1 MLRGIVMTFTLKRI
15 ADGTA
20 VVEGKLSTCARSLRR
35 ALKRWAKLGRPSG
48 AGFSNIS
55 FRRIVREQVLA
66 HTLKRDTFFTT
77 YGTTKVVPYPKT
89 CANRSYSAACIS
101 VLLALVLLC
110 PALPSQQQS
119 DYVFHAESELVL
131 VNVTVK
137 DKSGRF
143 VPGLKPEDLTILEDN
158 KPQKIVS
165 FDVENVDNVPA
176 LDVAQ
181 AKPLP
186 ERPSGPASPAASAT
200 DTPAQAAQFKDRR
213 LIVLFFDLSGM
224 EPDEIDRAVTSA
236 EHYVDTQMLPADL
249 VSIVSLGSSLVVN
262 QDFTTDHALLKKQ
275 LDAFSTGSG
284 QGFEEGTTGTT
295 EGTPDTGQ
303 PFTADDTEYNIFN
316 TDRRL
321 EALRS
326 VAERLSH
333 VQQKKSLIYFSSG
346 MDRTGIENQSELR
359 AAVNAAVRSNL
370 AIYTMDMRGL
380 QALVA
385 GGEAQ
390 NASLRG
396 VSAYSG
402 QATLNALNSNFTTQ
416 ETLVTL
422 ASDTGGRAFLDSN
435 DFSKIF
441 KGVQQ
446 DTSTYYLLGYH
457 STNKARDGRYR
468 RIIVKS
474 SVPGVKVDY
483 RRGYYAPADYQH
495 STNDEKERQLEEELA
510 SELPATDFPLYLGVA
525 YFRLEG
531 NKFFVP
537 ISLVV
542 PGSQIPFV
550 RSSDRDKA
558 TLDVI
563 GMVLDNAHHPLNRI
577 RDTVKLAVSTS
588 TEVQKKNVQYD
599 TGMSLLSGK
608 YHLKFVVRENQTGR
622 MGSFE
627 TDIEVPE
634 LRAQPLKMSSV
645 VLASQIQTA
654 TVKRSADLNPL
665 VHGGSEIIP
674 NITHVFSA
682 AQHLLLYYEVYDPAR
697 PAVAD
702 SARGE
707 DSKTSIRL
715 LTNVAFFQGKAK
727 AYESSL
733 VELTELTT
741 RDRKAAVFQLDVPL
755 TSFKPGFYTC
765 QVNVIDDAGGHFLFP
780 RIALLIR
787 QESSRTAR

>member
-1 MLRGIVMTFTLKRI
+1 MLGLF
-15 ADGTA
+15 
-20 VVEGKLSTCARSLRR
+20 CAAS
-35 ALKRWAKLGRPSG
+35 
-48 AGFSNIS
+48 
-55 FRRIVREQVLA
+55 
-66 HTLKRDTFFTT
+66 
-77 YGTTKVVPYPKT
+77 
-89 CANRSYSAACIS
+89 
-101 VLLALVLLC
+101 
-110 PALPSQQQS
+110 PSQQGS
-119 DYVFHAESELVL
+119 EYVFRTGSDLVL
-131 VNVTVK
+131 VNVTVR
-137 DKSGRF
+137 DKSGNL
-143 VPGLKPEDLTILEDN
+143 VQGLKPENFTILEDN
-158 KPQKIVS
+158 KPQKVVS
-165 FDVENVDNVPA
+165 FDVENVDAVPA
-176 LDVAQ
+176 SDVAQ
-181 AKPLP
+181 AQPLP
-186 ERPSGPASPAASAT
+186 EIAPERENPSASAA
-200 DTPAQAAQFKDRR
+200 DAAKQFKDRR
-213 LIVLFFDLSGM
+213 LIILFFDLSAM
-224 EPDEIDRAVTSA
+224 EPDEIDHAVTSA
-236 EHYVDTQMLPADL
+236 EHYVDTQMAPADL
-249 VSIVSLGSSLVVN
+249 VSIVSLGSSLLVN
-262 QDFTTDHALLKKQ
+262 QDFSADRALLKKQ
-275 LDAFSTGSG
+275 LQQFSSGSG

-326 VAERLSH
+326 VAEKLAH

-402 QATLNALNSNFTTQ
+402 QSTLNALNSNFTTQ

-457 STNKARDGRYR
+457 SANSARDGHYR
-468 RIIVKS
+468 HIVVKS
-474 SVPGVKVDY
+474 NLSGVKIDY

-495 STNDEKERQLEEELA
+495 STKDDKERQLEEELA
-510 SELPATDFPLYLGVA
+510 SEMPATDLPLFLGFA
-525 YFRLEG
+525 FFRLQD

-563 GMVLDNAHHPLNRI
+563 GMVLDSEHHPLNRI
-577 RDTVKLAVSTS
+577 RDTVKLAVSTAD
-588 TEVQKKNVQYD
+588 EVQKKNVQYD

-627 TDIEVPE
+627 TDIAVPD
-634 LRAQPLKMSSV
+634 LKTQPLKMSSV
-645 VLASQIQTA
+645 VLASQIQP
-654 TVKRSADLNPL
+654 VKKSSNLNPL
-665 VHGGSEIIP
+665 VHDGSEIIP
-674 NITHVFSA
+674 NVTHVFSA
-682 AQHLLLYYEVYDPAR
+682 TQHLFLYYEVYDPAR
-697 PAVAD
+697 PTASE
-702 SARGE
+702 SASGQT
-707 DSKTSIRL
+707 KAAIRL
-715 LTNVAFFQGKAK
+715 LTNVAFFQGKDK

-733 VELTELTT
+733 VALTDLNARE
-741 RDRKAAVFQLDVPL
+741 RKAAVFQLDVPL
-755 TSFKPGFYTC
+755 ASLKPGFYTC
-765 QVNVIDDAGGHFLFP
+765 QINVIDDAGGHFLFP
-780 RIALLIR
+780 RLALLIR
-787 QESSRTAR
+787 LERTNQAP

>member
-1 MLRGIVMTFTLKRI
+1 MISIPIRFVDKAVAALLTFL
-15 ADGTA
+15 
-20 VVEGKLSTCARSLRR
+20 LL
-35 ALKRWAKLGRPSG
+35 
-48 AGFSNIS
+48 
-55 FRRIVREQVLA
+55 
-66 HTLKRDTFFTT
+66 
-77 YGTTKVVPYPKT
+77 
-89 CANRSYSAACIS
+89 SAAS
-101 VLLALVLLC
+101 
-110 PALPSQQQS
+110 PSQQQS
-119 DYVFHAESELVL
+119 DYVFRTGSELVL
-131 VNVTVK
+131 VNVTVR
-137 DKSGRF
+137 DKNGKF
-143 VPGLKPEDLTILEDN
+143 VQGLKPEDFTILEDN
-158 KPQKIVS
+158 RPQRVVS
-165 FDVENVDNVPA
+165 FDVENVDAVPA

-181 AKPLP
+181 ANPLP
-186 ERPSGPASPAASAT
+186 ESAPGPTNLPAADAST
-200 DTPAQAAQFKDRR
+200 QFKDRR
-213 LIVLFFDLSGM
+213 LIILFFDLSAM
-224 EPDEIDRAVTSA
+224 EPDEIGHAVTSA
-236 EHYVDTQMLPADL
+236 EHYVDTQMAPADL
-249 VSIVSLGSSLVVN
+249 VSIVSLGSSLLVN
-262 QDFTTDHALLKKQ
+262 QDFTTDHALKKKQ
-275 LDAFSTGSG
+275 LAQFSSGSG
-284 QGFEEGTTGTT
+284 QGFEGSTTGTT

-303 PFTADDTEYNIFN
+303 PFTTDDTEYNIFN

-326 VAERLSH
+326 VAEKLSH

-359 AAVNAAVRSNL
+359 AAVNAAVRSNM

-390 NASLRG
+390 SASLRG

-402 QATLNALNSNFTTQ
+402 QSTLHALNSNFTTQ

-457 STNKARDGRYR
+457 STNTARDGRYR
-468 RIIVKS
+468 HIVVKTS
-474 SVPGVKVDY
+474 QPGVKIDY

-495 STNDEKERQLEEELA
+495 STKDDKERQLEEELA
-510 SELPATDFPLYLGVA
+510 SELPATDLPLYLGVA
-525 YFRLEG
+525 YFRLDG
-531 NKFFVP
+531 NKFYVP

-563 GMVLDNAHHPLNRI
+563 GMVLDSEHHPLNRI

-627 TDIEVPE
+627 TDINVPD
-634 LRAQPLKMSSV
+634 LKTQPLKMSSV
-645 VLASQIQTA
+645 VLASRIQP
-654 TVKRSADLNPL
+654 VKKNTNLNPL
-665 VHGGSEIIP
+665 VRDGNEIIP

-682 AQHLLLYYEVYDPAR
+682 TQHLLLYYEVYDPAR
-697 PAVAD
+697 PAVSE
-702 SARGE
+702 SARGGAGN
-707 DSKTSIRL
+707 KAGIRL
-715 LTNVAFFQGKAK
+715 LSNVAFFQGKAK
-727 AYESSL
+727 TYETSL
-733 VELTELTT
+733 VELTDLNA
-741 RDRKAAVFQLDVPL
+741 RARKAAVFQLDVPL
-755 TSFKPGFYTC
+755 TSLKPGFYTC
-765 QVNVIDDAGGHFLFP
+765 QVNVVDDAGGRFLFP
-780 RIALLIR
+780 RLALLIR
-787 QESSRTAR
+787 REPTNAAP

>member
-1 MLRGIVMTFTLKRI
+1 MMFTPIRFANQAVAAVLVPVMLC
-15 ADGTA
+15 
-20 VVEGKLSTCARSLRR
+20 S
-35 ALKRWAKLGRPSG
+35 
-48 AGFSNIS
+48 
-55 FRRIVREQVLA
+55 
-66 HTLKRDTFFTT
+66 
-77 YGTTKVVPYPKT
+77 
-89 CANRSYSAACIS
+89 
-101 VLLALVLLC
+101 
-110 PALPSQQQS
+110 ALPSQQQS
-119 DYVFHAESELVL
+119 EYVFHVESDLVL
-131 VNVTVK
+131 VNVTVR
-137 DKSGRF
+137 DKSGKF
-143 VPGLKPEDLTILEDN
+143 VQGLKPENFTILEDN

-165 FDVENVDNVPA
+165 FDVENVDAPPS

-186 ERPSGPASPAASAT
+186 VPANGQPSPAPAAANAAT
-200 DTPAQAAQFKDRR
+200 QFKDRR
-213 LIVLFFDLSGM
+213 LIVLFFDLSAM

-236 EHYVDTQMLPADL
+236 EHYVDTQMAPADL
-249 VSIVSLGSSLVVN
+249 VSIVSLGSSLLVN
-262 QDFTTDHALLKKQ
+262 QDFTTDRALLKKQ

-295 EGTPDTGQ
+295 EGTPDSGQ

-316 TDRRL
+316 THRRL

-326 VAERLSH
+326 VAEKLSH
-333 VQQKKSLIYFSSG
+333 IQQKKSLIYFSSG

-441 KGVQQ
+441 KGGQQ

-457 STNKARDGRYR
+457 STNPARDGRYR
-468 RIIVKS
+468 RIVVKS
-474 SVPGVKVDY
+474 NVPGVKIDY
-483 RRGYYAPADYQH
+483 RRGYYAPADYKH
-495 STNDEKERQLEEELA
+495 STSDDKERQLEEELA
-510 SELPATDFPLYLGVA
+510 SELPATDLPLYLGVA

-537 ISLVV
+537 MSLVV
-542 PGSQIPFV
+542 PGAQIPFV
-550 RSSDRDKA
+550 RNSDRDRA
-558 TLDVI
+558 SLDVI
-563 GMVLDNAHHPLNRI
+563 GMVLDSEHHPLNRI
-577 RDTVKLAVSTS
+577 RETVKLAVNTS
-588 TEVQKKNVQYD
+588 AEVQKKNVQYD
-599 TGMSLLSGK
+599 TGMSLLTGK

-627 TDIEVPE
+627 TDIEVPD
-634 LRAQPLKMSSV
+634 LKAQPLKMSSV
-645 VLASQIQTA
+645 VVASQTQTA
-654 TVKRSADLNPL
+654 KKGTNLNPL
-665 VHGGSEIIP
+665 FHDGSEIIP
-674 NITHVFSA
+674 NITHVFSST
-682 AQHLLLYYEVYDPAR
+682 QHLFLYYEVYDAAR
-697 PAVAD
+697 PSVAE
-702 SARGE
+702 SARGAGPARSE
-707 DSKTSIRL
+707 DAKPSIRL
-715 LTNVAFFQGKAK
+715 LSNVAFFQGKAK

-733 VELTELTT
+733 VELDDINVRE
-741 RDRKAAVFQLDVPL
+741 RKAAVFQLDVPL
-755 TSFKPGFYTC
+755 SSLKPGFYTC

-780 RIALLIR
+780 RLALLVR
-787 QESSRTAR
+787 QESASAGH

>member
-1 MLRGIVMTFTLKRI
+1 MVFKLKRF
-15 ADGTA
+15 ADKFAA
-20 VVEGKLSTCARSLRR
+20 VMLT
-35 ALKRWAKLGRPSG
+35 
-48 AGFSNIS
+48 
-55 FRRIVREQVLA
+55 
-66 HTLKRDTFFTT
+66 
-77 YGTTKVVPYPKT
+77 
-89 CANRSYSAACIS
+89 
-101 VLLALVLLC
+101 LALLHPELR
-110 PALPSQQQS
+110 SQQDSEYLIHVQS
-119 DYVFHAESELVL
+119 DLVL
-131 VNVTVK
+131 VNVTVR
-137 DKSGRF
+137 DKNGNFIR
-143 VPGLKPEDLTILEDN
+143 GLKPENFTILEDN
-158 KPQKIVS
+158 KPQKILS
-165 FDVENVDNVPA
+165 FDTENVDAAPA

-181 AKPLP
+181 VKPLAG
-186 ERPSGPASPAASAT
+186 EPSAQPAPA
-200 DTPAQAAQFKDRR
+200 PARANLAAQFKDRR
-213 LIVLFFDLSGM
+213 LIVLFFDLSAM
-224 EPDEIDRAVTSA
+224 EPDEIDHAVTSA
-236 EHYVDTQMLPADL
+236 KHYVDTQMAPADL
-249 VSIVSLGSSLVVN
+249 VSIVSLGSSLLVN
-262 QDFTTDHALLKKQ
+262 QDFTADRTLLKKQ
-275 LDAFSTGSG
+275 LDAFSSGSG

-295 EGTPDTGQ
+295 EGTPDSGQ

-326 VAERLSH
+326 VAEKLAF

-359 AAVNAAVRSNL
+359 TAVNAAVRSNM

-446 DTSTYYLLGYH
+446 DTSTYYLIGYH
-457 STNKARDGRYR
+457 STNLARDGHYR
-468 RIIVKS
+468 RI
-474 SVPGVKVDY
+474 GVKINIPGAKIDY

-495 STNDEKERQLEEELA
+495 STKDDKERQLEEELA
-510 SELPATDFPLYLGVA
+510 SELPATDLPLYLGVS
-525 YFRLEG
+525 YFRLES

-563 GMVLDNAHHPLNRI
+563 GMVLDNEHHPLNRI
-577 RDTVKLAVSTS
+577 RDTVKLAVDTA

-627 TDIEVPE
+627 ADIDVPD
-634 LRAQPLKMSSV
+634 LKSQPLKMSSV
-645 VLASQIQTA
+645 VLASQTQ
-654 TVKRSADLNPL
+654 SAKKGSSLNPL
-665 VHGGSEIIP
+665 IRDGSEIIP
-674 NITHVFSA
+674 NITHVFSGS
-682 AQHLLLYYEVYDPAR
+682 QHLLLYYEVYDPAK
-697 PAVAD
+697 PEVTASAGNAD
-702 SARGE
+702 HKPG
-707 DSKTSIRL
+707 IRL
-715 LTNVAFFQGKAK
+715 LSNVAFFQGKAK
-727 AYESSL
+727 VYESSL
-733 VELTELTT
+733 VEMTELNAQA
-741 RDRKAAVFQLDVPL
+741 RKAAVFQLDVPL
-755 TSFKPGFYTC
+755 TPLKPGFYTC

-780 RIALLIR
+780 RLALLV
-787 QESSRTAR
+787 SSVMR

>member
-1 MLRGIVMTFTLKRI
+1 MIHSPSRF
-15 ADGTA
+15 ADQALA
-20 VVEGKLSTCARSLRR
+20 VS
-35 ALKRWAKLGRPSG
+35 
-48 AGFSNIS
+48 
-55 FRRIVREQVLA
+55 
-66 HTLKRDTFFTT
+66 
-77 YGTTKVVPYPKT
+77 
-89 CANRSYSAACIS
+89 
-101 VLLALVLLC
+101 LALVLLC
-110 PALPSQQQS
+110 STLISQEQS
-119 DYVFHAESELVL
+119 DYLIHVQSDLVL
-131 VNVTVK
+131 VNVTVR
-137 DKSGRF
+137 DKNGKF
-143 VPGLKPEDLTILEDN
+143 VAGLKPENFTILEDN
-158 KPQKIVS
+158 KPQRAVS
-165 FDVENVDNVPA
+165 FDVENVDAVPPP
-176 LDVAQ
+176 DVTQ

-186 ERPSGPASPAASAT
+186 GTTSGEAAPAVSAANTA
-200 DTPAQAAQFKDRR
+200 AAQFKDRR
-213 LIVLFFDLSGM
+213 LIVLFFDLSAM
-224 EPDEIDRAVTSA
+224 EPDEIDHAVTSA
-236 EHYVDTQMLPADL
+236 QHYVDTQMAPADL
-249 VSIVSLGSSLVVN
+249 VSIVSLGSSLQVN
-262 QDFTTDHALLKKQ
+262 QDFTTDRALLKKQ
-275 LDAFSTGSG
+275 LDEFSSGSG

-326 VAERLSH
+326 VAEKLSY

-359 AAVNAAVRSNL
+359 AAVNAAVRSNM

-402 QATLNALNSNFTTQ
+402 QSTLNALNSNFTTQ

-435 DFSKIF
+435 DFTKIF

-457 STNKARDGRYR
+457 STNPARDGHYR
-468 RIIVKS
+468 RIVVKS
-474 SVPGVKVDY
+474 NIPGVKIDY
-483 RRGYYAPADYQH
+483 RRGYYAPADFKHATQ
-495 STNDEKERQLEEELA
+495 DDKERQLEEELA
-510 SELPATDFPLYLGVA
+510 SELPATDLPLYLGVA
-525 YFRLEG
+525 YFRLES

-563 GMVLDNAHHPLNRI
+563 GMVLDSEHHPLNRI
-577 RDTVKLAVSTS
+577 RDTVKLAVNTS
-588 TEVQKKNVQYD
+588 SDVKKKNVQYD

-627 TDIEVPE
+627 ADIDVPD
-634 LRAQPLKMSSV
+634 LKSQPLKMSSV
-645 VLASQIQTA
+645 VLASQTQTA
-654 TVKRSADLNPL
+654 KKGANLNPL
-665 VHGGSEIIP
+665 IHDGSEIVP

-682 AQHLLLYYEVYDPAR
+682 SQHLLLYYEVYDPAR
-697 PAVAD
+697 PAVTD
-702 SARGE
+702 SARGAGA
-707 DSKTSIRL
+707 KAGIRL

-727 AYESSL
+727 TYESSL
-733 VELTELTT
+733 VELTEINAQG
-741 RDRKAAVFQLDVPL
+741 RKAAVFQLDVPL
-755 TSFKPGFYTC
+755 TSLKPGFYTC

-780 RIALLIR
+780 RLALLIR
-787 QESSRTAR
+787 SEPKS

>member
-1 MLRGIVMTFTLKRI
+1 MFRERALCKRI
-15 ADGTA
+15 NMAFTSNRFADRA
-20 VVEGKLSTCARSLRR
+20 VAVLVTLS
-35 ALKRWAKLGRPSG
+35 
-48 AGFSNIS
+48 
-55 FRRIVREQVLA
+55 
-66 HTLKRDTFFTT
+66 
-77 YGTTKVVPYPKT
+77 
-89 CANRSYSAACIS
+89 
-101 VLLALVLLC
+101 LLS
-110 PALPSQQQS
+110 PALPAQEQT
-119 DYVFHAESELVL
+119 DYVFHAESDLVL
-131 VNVTVK
+131 VNVTVR
-137 DKSGRF
+137 DKNGKF
-143 VPGLKPEDLTILEDN
+143 GEGLKPSNFTILEDN

-165 FDVENVDNVPA
+165 FDVENVHAVPPP
-176 LDVAQ
+176 DVAQ

-186 ERPSGPASPAASAT
+186 EPASDQPKPAPPAASA
-200 DTPAQAAQFKDRR
+200 AAQFKDRR
-213 LIVLFFDLSGM
+213 LIVLFFDLSAM
-224 EPDEIDRAVTSA
+224 EPDEIDHAVTSA
-236 EHYVDTQMLPADL
+236 EHYVDTQMAPADL
-249 VSIVSLGSSLVVN
+249 VSIVSLGSSLLVN
-262 QDFTTDHALLKKQ
+262 QDFTTDRALLKKQ
-275 LDAFSTGSG
+275 LDAFNSGSG

-326 VAERLSH
+326 VAAKLSY

-346 MDRTGIENQSELR
+346 MDRTGIENESELR

-457 STNKARDGRYR
+457 STNTARNGRYR
-468 RIIVKS
+468 HIIVKNNLS
-474 SVPGVKVDY
+474 GVKIDY

-495 STNDEKERQLEEELA
+495 STKDDKERQLEEELA
-510 SELPATDFPLYLGVA
+510 SDLPATDFPLYLGVS

-563 GMVLDNAHHPLNRI
+563 GMVLDDGHHPLNRI
-577 RDTVKLAVSTS
+577 RDTVKLAVNTS

-634 LRAQPLKMSSV
+634 LKGQPLKMSSV
-645 VLASQIQTA
+645 VLASQIQT
-654 TVKRSADLNPL
+654 VKKSTNLNPL
-665 VHGGSEIIP
+665 IHDGSEIIP
-674 NITHVFSA
+674 NITHVFA
-682 AQHLLLYYEVYDPAR
+682 ASQHLFLYYEVYEPAQSTSGSSS
-697 PAVAD
+697 
-702 SARGE
+702 SAAANKPGM
-707 DSKTSIRL
+707 RL
-715 LTNVAFFQGKAK
+715 LSNVDFFQGKAK

-733 VELTELTT
+733 VELNELNA
-741 RDRKAAVFQLDVPL
+741 RERKAAVFQLDVPL
-755 TSFKPGFYTC
+755 TSLKPGFYTC
-765 QVNVIDDAGGHFLFP
+765 QVNVIDDAGGRFLFP
-780 RIALLIR
+780 RLALLIR
-787 QESSRTAR
+787 PESSAAAH

>member
-1 MLRGIVMTFTLKRI
+1 
-15 ADGTA
+15 
-20 VVEGKLSTCARSLRR
+20 
-35 ALKRWAKLGRPSG
+35 
-48 AGFSNIS
+48 
-55 FRRIVREQVLA
+55 
-66 HTLKRDTFFTT
+66 
-77 YGTTKVVPYPKT
+77 
-89 CANRSYSAACIS
+89 
-101 VLLALVLLC
+101 
-110 PALPSQQQS
+110 
-119 DYVFHAESELVL
+119 
-131 VNVTVK
+131 
-137 DKSGRF
+137 
-143 VPGLKPEDLTILEDN
+143 
-158 KPQKIVS
+158 
-165 FDVENVDNVPA
+165 
-176 LDVAQ
+176 
-181 AKPLP
+181 
-186 ERPSGPASPAASAT
+186 
-200 DTPAQAAQFKDRR
+200 
-213 LIVLFFDLSGM
+213 
-224 EPDEIDRAVTSA
+224 
-236 EHYVDTQMLPADL
+236 
-249 VSIVSLGSSLVVN
+249 
-262 QDFTTDHALLKKQ
+262 
-275 LDAFSTGSG
+275 
-284 QGFEEGTTGTT
+284 
-295 EGTPDTGQ
+295 
-303 PFTADDTEYNIFN
+303 
-316 TDRRL
+316 
-321 EALRS
+321 
-326 VAERLSH
+326 
-333 VQQKKSLIYFSSG
+333 LIYFSSG

-457 STNKARDGRYR
+457 SANTARDGRYR
-468 RIIVKS
+468 HIVVKS
-474 SVPGVKVDY
+474 GSPGVKIDY
-483 RRGYYAPADYQH
+483 RRGYYAPADYKH
-495 STNDEKERQLEEELA
+495 STQDDKERQLEEELA
-510 SELPATDFPLYLGVA
+510 SELPTTDLPLYLGVA

-550 RSSDRDKA
+550 RSSDHDKA

-563 GMVLDNAHHPLNRI
+563 GMVLDNEHHPLNRI

-634 LRAQPLKMSSV
+634 LKAQPLKMSSV
-645 VLASQIQTA
+645 VLASQVQKA
-654 TVKRSADLNPL
+654 NKNANLNPL
-665 VHGGSEIIP
+665 VHDGSEIIP

-682 AQHLLLYYEVYDPAR
+682 SQHLLLYYEVYDPALTG
-697 PAVAD
+697 AAKGGDAGSVQEGKA
-702 SARGE
+702 G
-707 DSKTSIRL
+707 IRL

-733 VELTELTT
+733 VEVTELNE
-741 RDRKAAVFQLDVPL
+741 RKRKAAVFQLDVPL
-755 TSFKPGFYTC
+755 SSLKQGFYTC

-780 RIALLIR
+780 RLALLIR
-787 QESSRTAR
+787 QENAPSPR

>member
-1 MLRGIVMTFTLKRI
+1 MTAKRNRFT
-15 ADGTA
+15 DQTA
-20 VVEGKLSTCARSLRR
+20 ALLLTLSL
-35 ALKRWAKLGRPSG
+35 L
-48 AGFSNIS
+48 
-55 FRRIVREQVLA
+55 
-66 HTLKRDTFFTT
+66 
-77 YGTTKVVPYPKT
+77 
-89 CANRSYSAACIS
+89 SAA
-101 VLLALVLLC
+101 A
-110 PALPSQQQS
+110 PSEQQS
-119 DYVFHAESELVL
+119 DYLIHVQSELVL
-131 VNVTVK
+131 VNVTVR
-137 DKSGRF
+137 DKNGKF
-143 VPGLKPEDLTILEDN
+143 VQGLKPENFTILEDN
-158 KPQKIVS
+158 KPQKVIS
-165 FDVENVDNVPA
+165 FDVENVDAVPPS
-176 LDVAQ
+176 DVAQ
-181 AKPLP
+181 AKPLAGS
-186 ERPSGPASPAASAT
+186 PSAALPPTAAPDGAS
-200 DTPAQAAQFKDRR
+200 QLAAQFKDRR
-213 LIVLFFDLSGM
+213 LIVLFFDLSAM
-224 EPDEIDRAVTSA
+224 EPDEIDHAVTSA
-236 EHYVDTQMLPADL
+236 EHYVDAQMAPADL
-249 VSIVSLGSSLVVN
+249 VSIVSLDSSLQVN
-262 QDFTTDHALLKKQ
+262 QDFTTDRALLKKQ
-275 LDAFSTGSG
+275 LEQFNSGGG

-326 VAERLSH
+326 VAEKLSY

-346 MDRTGIENQSELR
+346 MDRTGIENESELR
-359 AAVNAAVRSNL
+359 AAVNAAVRSNM

-457 STNKARDGRYR
+457 STNPARDGHYR
-468 RIIVKS
+468 RIVVKS
-474 SVPGVKVDY
+474 NLPGVKIEY
-483 RRGYYAPADYQH
+483 RRGYYAPADFKH
-495 STNDEKERQLEEELA
+495 STPDDKERQLEEELA
-510 SELPATDFPLYLGVA
+510 SELAATDLPLYLGVA
-525 YFRLEG
+525 YFRLES

-563 GMVLDNAHHPLNRI
+563 GMVLDSEHHPLNRI
-577 RDTVKLAVSTS
+577 RDTVKLAVSSS

-627 TDIEVPE
+627 ADIDVPD
-634 LRAQPLKMSSV
+634 LKAQPLKMSSV
-645 VLASQIQTA
+645 VLASQTQA
-654 TVKRSADLNPL
+654 AKKGANLNPL
-665 VHGGSEIIP
+665 IHDGSEIVP

-682 AQHLLLYYEVYDPAR
+682 SQHLHLYYEVYDPVR
-697 PAVAD
+697 PAVTDPA
-702 SARGE
+702 AAGA
-707 DSKTSIRL
+707 KPAIRL
-715 LTNVAFFQGKAK
+715 LTNVAFFRGKAK

-733 VELTELTT
+733 VEMTELNAKE
-741 RDRKAAVFQLDVPL
+741 RKAAVFQLDVPL
-755 TSFKPGFYTC
+755 TSFNPGFYTC
-765 QVNVIDDAGGHFLFP
+765 QVNVIDDASGHFLFP
-780 RIALLIR
+780 RLALLIR
-787 QESSRTAR
+787 PEPASAPR

>member
-1 MLRGIVMTFTLKRI
+1 
-15 ADGTA
+15 
-20 VVEGKLSTCARSLRR
+20 
-35 ALKRWAKLGRPSG
+35 
-48 AGFSNIS
+48 
-55 FRRIVREQVLA
+55 
-66 HTLKRDTFFTT
+66 
-77 YGTTKVVPYPKT
+77 
-89 CANRSYSAACIS
+89 

-110 PALPSQQQS
+110 AASPSQQQS
-119 DYVFHAESELVL
+119 DYVFHAESDLVL
-131 VNVTVK
+131 VNVTVR
-137 DKSGRF
+137 DKSGKF
-143 VPGLKPEDLTILEDN
+143 VPGLKPEDFTILEDN

-165 FDVENVDNVPA
+165 FDVENVDAVPA

-186 ERPSGPASPAASAT
+186 EAASG
-200 DTPAQAAQFKDRR
+200 QASGAASTADVAAEFKDRR
-213 LIVLFFDLSGM
+213 LIVLFFDLSAM
-224 EPDEIDRAVTSA
+224 EPDEIARAVTSA
-236 EHYVDTQMLPADL
+236 EHYVDTQMAPADL
-249 VSIVSLGSSLVVN
+249 VSIVSLGSSLLVN

-275 LDAFSTGSG
+275 LDTFSSGSG

-303 PFTADDTEYNIFN
+303 PFTADDMEYNIFN

-326 VAERLSH
+326 VAEKLAH

-380 QALVA
+380 QALVV

-390 NASLRG
+390 SASLRG

-457 STNKARDGRYR
+457 STNTARDGRYR
-468 RIIVKS
+468 RIVVKS
-474 SVPGVKVDY
+474 NLPGAKMDY
-483 RRGYYAPADYQH
+483 RRGYYAPADFRH
-495 STNDEKERQLEEELA
+495 STNDDKERQLEEELA
-510 SELPATDFPLYLGVA
+510 SELPATDLPLYLGVA

-563 GMVLDNAHHPLNRI
+563 GMVLDSEHHPLNRI

-599 TGMSLLSGK
+599 AGMSLLSGK

-634 LRAQPLKMSSV
+634 LKAQPLNMSSV
-645 VLASQIQTA
+645 VLASQIQP
-654 TVKRSADLNPL
+654 VKVKTSANLNPL
-665 VHGGSEIIP
+665 VRDGSEIIP
-674 NITHVFSA
+674 NVTHVFSA
-682 AQHLLLYYEVYDPAR
+682 TQHLLLYYEVYDPAR
-697 PAVAD
+697 PPVAD
-702 SARGE
+702 SARGA
-707 DSKTSIRL
+707 DSRRDSENKPGIRL
-715 LTNVAFFQGKAK
+715 LSNVAFFQGKAK

-733 VELTELTT
+733 LELTELNA
-741 RDRKAAVFQLDVPL
+741 RERKAAVFQLDVPL
-755 TSFKPGFYTC
+755 TSLKPGFYTC

-780 RIALLIR
+780 RLALLIR
-787 QESSRTAR
+787 QESPGAAR

>member
-1 MLRGIVMTFTLKRI
+1 MTFTSNQF
-15 ADGTA
+15 ADRA
-20 VVEGKLSTCARSLRR
+20 VAVLVTLS
-35 ALKRWAKLGRPSG
+35 
-48 AGFSNIS
+48 
-55 FRRIVREQVLA
+55 
-66 HTLKRDTFFTT
+66 
-77 YGTTKVVPYPKT
+77 
-89 CANRSYSAACIS
+89 
-101 VLLALVLLC
+101 LLC
-110 PALPSQQQS
+110 PALPGQEQT
-119 DYVFHAESELVL
+119 DYVFHAESDLVL
-131 VNVTVK
+131 VNVTVR
-137 DKSGRF
+137 DKNGKF
-143 VPGLKPEDLTILEDN
+143 VSGLKPSNFTILEDN

-165 FDVENVDNVPA
+165 FDVENVDALPA
-176 LDVAQ
+176 VDVAQ
-181 AKPLP
+181 AKPLAGSATGQ
-186 ERPSGPASPAASAT
+186 PSGPPSAT
-200 DTPAQAAQFKDRR
+200 DLASQFKDRR
-213 LIVLFFDLSGM
+213 LIVLFFDLSAM
-224 EPDEIDRAVTSA
+224 EPDEIDHAVTSA
-236 EHYVDTQMLPADL
+236 EHYLDAQMLPADL
-249 VSIVSLGSSLVVN
+249 VSIISLGSSLLVN
-262 QDFTTDHALLKKQ
+262 QDFTSDRALLKKQ
-275 LDAFSTGSG
+275 LDEFSSGSG

-295 EGTPDTGQ
+295 EGTPDSGQ

-326 VAERLSH
+326 VAEKLAY

-441 KGVQQ
+441 TGVQQ

-457 STNKARDGRYR
+457 STNAARDGRYR
-468 RIIVKS
+468 RIVVKS
-474 SVPGVKVDY
+474 SLPGVKIDY

-495 STNDEKERQLEEELA
+495 STKDDKERQLEEELA
-510 SELPATDFPLYLGVA
+510 SDLPATDFPLYLGVS

-563 GMVLDNAHHPLNRI
+563 GIVLDNEHHPLNRI
-577 RDTVKLAVSTS
+577 RDTVKLAVNTS

-627 TDIEVPE
+627 SDIEVPE
-634 LRAQPLKMSSV
+634 LKGQPMKMSSV
-645 VLASQIQTA
+645 VLASQIQT
-654 TVKRSADLNPL
+654 VKKSANLNPL
-665 VHGGSEIIP
+665 IRDGSEIIP

-682 AQHLLLYYEVYDPAR
+682 SQHLFFYYEVYDPAVG
-697 PAVAD
+697 AA
-702 SARGE
+702 SAG
-707 DSKTSIRL
+707 SPIGAANKPGIRL
-715 LTNVAFFQGKAK
+715 LSNVAFFQGKAK
-727 AYESSL
+727 SYESSL
-733 VELTELTT
+733 VELTELNA

-755 TSFKPGFYTC
+755 TSLKPGFYTC
-765 QVNVIDDAGGHFLFP
+765 QINVIDDAGGRFLFP
-780 RIALLIR
+780 RLALLIR
-787 QESSRTAR
+787 SETSGAAPNAAH

>member
-1 MLRGIVMTFTLKRI
+1 MTLTPIRF
-15 ADGTA
+15 ADRA
-20 VVEGKLSTCARSLRR
+20 VA
-35 ALKRWAKLGRPSG
+35 
-48 AGFSNIS
+48 
-55 FRRIVREQVLA
+55 
-66 HTLKRDTFFTT
+66 
-77 YGTTKVVPYPKT
+77 
-89 CANRSYSAACIS
+89 

-110 PALPSQQQS
+110 AASPSQQQT
-119 DYVFHAESELVL
+119 DYVFHAESDLVL
-131 VNVTVK
+131 VNVTVR
-137 DKSGRF
+137 DKSGKF
-143 VPGLKPEDLTILEDN
+143 VPGLKPGDFTIFEDN

-165 FDVENVDNVPA
+165 FDVENVDAVPA
-176 LDVAQ
+176 TDVAQ

-186 ERPSGPASPAASAT
+186 EAAPGETSPAA
-200 DTPAQAAQFKDRR
+200 PAAAQFDSQFKDRR
-213 LIVLFFDLSGM
+213 LIVLFFDLSAM

-236 EHYVDTQMLPADL
+236 EHYVDAQMAPADL
-249 VSIVSLGSSLVVN
+249 VSIVSLGSSLLVN

-275 LDAFSTGSG
+275 LDGFSTGSG
-284 QGFEEGTTGTT
+284 QGFEAGTTGTT

-326 VAERLSH
+326 VAEKLAH

-359 AAVNAAVRSNL
+359 AAVNAAVRSNM
-370 AIYTMDMRGL
+370 AFYTMDMRGL
-380 QALVA
+380 QALVV

-402 QATLNALNSNFTTQ
+402 QSTLNALNSNFTTQ

-457 STNKARDGRYR
+457 STNPARDGRYR
-468 RIIVKS
+468 RIVVKS
-474 SVPGVKVDY
+474 NLRDVKIDY

-495 STNDEKERQLEEELA
+495 STKDDKERQLEEELA
-510 SELPATDFPLYLGVA
+510 SELPATDLPLYLGVA

-550 RSSDRDKA
+550 RSSDRDQA

-588 TEVQKKNVQYD
+588 AEVQKKNVQYD

-634 LRAQPLKMSSV
+634 LKALPLKMSSV
-645 VLASQIQTA
+645 VLASQIQP
-654 TVKRSADLNPL
+654 VKVKTSADLNPL
-665 VHGGSEIIP
+665 VHDGSEIIP

-682 AQHLLLYYEVYDPAR
+682 TQHLLLYYEVYDPAR

-707 DSKTSIRL
+707 ANKPGIRL
-715 LTNVAFFQGKAK
+715 LSNVAFFQGKAK

-733 VELTELTT
+733 VELTELNA
-741 RDRKAAVFQLDVPL
+741 RERKAAVFQLDVPL
-755 TSFKPGFYTC
+755 TSLKPGYYTC

-780 RIALLIR
+780 RLALLIR
-787 QESSRTAR
+787 QESSSPAR

>member
-1 MLRGIVMTFTLKRI
+1 MLPRKTRQRRIAMTFTSNRFVDK
-15 ADGTA
+15 A
-20 VVEGKLSTCARSLRR
+20 VALLLLSGLLS
-35 ALKRWAKLGRPSG
+35 
-48 AGFSNIS
+48 
-55 FRRIVREQVLA
+55 
-66 HTLKRDTFFTT
+66 
-77 YGTTKVVPYPKT
+77 VP
-89 CANRSYSAACIS
+89 
-101 VLLALVLLC
+101 
-110 PALPSQQQS
+110 LPSQEQS
-119 DYVFHAESELVL
+119 DYLFHAQSDLVL
-131 VNVTVK
+131 VNVTVR
-137 DKSGRF
+137 DKSGKF
-143 VPGLKPEDLTILEDN
+143 VPGLKPENFTVLEDN

-165 FDVENVDNVPA
+165 FDVENIDAVPA
-176 LDVAQ
+176 VDVTQ

-186 ERPSGPASPAASAT
+186 VPAPAGQTSLPSAS
-200 DTPAQAAQFKDRR
+200 DTSAQFKDRR
-213 LIVLFFDLSGM
+213 LIVLFFDLSAM

-236 EHYVDTQMLPADL
+236 ERYLDTQMAPPDL
-249 VSIVSLGSSLVVN
+249 VSIVSLGSSLLVN
-262 QDFTTDHALLKKQ
+262 QDFTGDHALLKKQ
-275 LDAFSTGSG
+275 LEQFSSGSG

-326 VAERLSH
+326 VAERLAH

-359 AAVNAAVRSNL
+359 AAVNAAVRSNV

-402 QATLNALNSNFTTQ
+402 QSTLNALNSNFTTQ

-457 STNKARDGRYR
+457 SSNAARDGHYR
-468 RIIVKS
+468 RIVVRCDVAGLKL
-474 SVPGVKVDY
+474 DN

-495 STNDEKERQLEEELA
+495 STKDDKERQLEEELA
-510 SELPATDFPLYLGVA
+510 SELPATDLPLYLGVA

-563 GMVLDNAHHPLNRI
+563 GMVLDNERHPLNRI
-577 RDTVKLAVSTS
+577 RDTVKLAVNTAA
-588 TEVQKKNVQYD
+588 EVQKKNVQYD
-599 TGMSLLSGK
+599 TGMSLISGR
-608 YHLKFVVRENQTGR
+608 YHLKFVVRENQSGR

-627 TDIEVPE
+627 TDIEVPNLKAE
-634 LRAQPLKMSSV
+634 PLKMSSV
-645 VLASQIQTA
+645 VLASQLQPAKKGTN
-654 TVKRSADLNPL
+654 LNPL
-665 VHGGSEIIP
+665 IRDGSEIVP

-682 AQHLLLYYEVYDPAR
+682 SQHLFLYYEVYEPAR
-697 PAVAD
+697 PAVPD
-702 SARGE
+702 SARGGE
-707 DSKTSIRL
+707 SKPDIRVL
-715 LTNVAFFQGKAK
+715 SNVAFYQGKAK

-733 VELTELTT
+733 VELTQLNARE
-741 RDRKAAVFQLDVPL
+741 RKAAAFQLDVPL
-755 TSFKPGFYTC
+755 TSLKPGFYTC
-765 QVNVIDDAGGHFLFP
+765 QVNVIDDAGGRFLFP
-780 RIALLIR
+780 RLALLVR
-787 QESSRTAR
+787 PDKPPATR